1 MDHLTIA
8 KLLDTHRT
16 QLVDQVVALARH
28 NPFWQERFGP
38 EIYER
43 LALDCDLNLA
53 NLAKGI
59 RYRSPMIFDDHV
71 VWRRNQ
77 IQGFGCSTGHLREIF
92 GYKWAAISQQLPADT
107 LATIY
112 DYIQS
117 GMSAVMPRSN
127 NLQQAVGVQ
136 DQLAEALV
144 AATFD
149 ESWHWQAAYA
159 EQGREKALRDA
170 WFLFDYAVDAL
181 ASGKMDL
188 IGRHVRSLRNRL
200 AGHGLSTIH
209 IQQLIWLASRVA
221 ERVLPPPAASD
232 LHRAFESAAG
242 YLSHDSEGCN
252 ALLAAQ
258 DQIVNEVAQELT
270 YAGLALQPE
279 QAAMEVGW
287 YLAYLND
294 SMAAKDPAS
303 FVNYARWM
311 QHYFA
316 SQGLPDTPLRQSFS
330 ALSSSLER
338 YLPQYAAHDARSI
351 ITAAQRVL

>member
-16 QLVDQVVALARH
+16 QIVDQTITLARH
-28 NPFWQERFGP
+28 NPFWEERFGP
-38 EIYER
+38 AIYER
-43 LALDCDLNLA
+43 MALDWDLNLA

-92 GYKWAAISQQLPADT
+92 GYKWAALSQMMPTETLP
-107 LATIY
+107 TIY

-117 GMSAVMPRSN
+117 GMAAVMPRSA
-127 NLQQAVGVQ
+127 NLQQVFGAQ
-136 DQLAEALV
+136 DQLAEAV
-144 AATFD
+144 VTATFD
-149 ESWHWQAAYA
+149 ASWHWQAAYA
-159 EQGREKALRDA
+159 EDGRDKAVRDA
-170 WFLFDYAVDAL
+170 WFLFDYAIDSL
-181 ASGKMDL
+181 EGSKMEV
-188 IGRHVRSLRNRL
+188 IGRHVRSLRDRL
-200 AGHGLSTIH
+200 GDRGLSSIH
-209 IQQLIWLASRVA
+209 IQQLLWLASHIA
-221 ERVLPPPAASD
+221 EQQLPAGAAAD
-232 LHRAFESAAG
+232 MRKAFEGASG
-242 YLSHDSEGCN
+242 YLAHDSEGCN

-258 DQIVNEVAQELT
+258 EQIVSEVAHELT
-270 YAGLALQPE
+270 YAGLAPQPE
-279 QAAMEVGW
+279 YAAMEVGW

-294 SMAAKDPAS
+294 SMAAKDPS
-303 FVNYARWM
+303 NFVNYARWM

-338 YLPQYAAHDARSI
+338 YLPQYAANDARSI
-351 ITAAQRVL
+351 ITAAQRAL

>member
-1 MDHLTIA
+1 MDHLTTA

-16 QLVDQVVALARH
+16 QIVDQTVALARQS
-28 NPFWQERFGP
+28 PFWTERFGP
-38 EIYER
+38 EIFER
-43 LALDCDLNLA
+43 LALDFDLNLA
-53 NLAKGI
+53 NLAKAI

-71 VWRRNQ
+71 LWRRAQ

-92 GYKWAAISQQLPADT
+92 GYKWAAISQLMPTET

-117 GMSAVMPRSN
+117 GMAAVMPAGA
-127 NLQQAVGVQ
+127 NLREAAAAQ
-136 DQLAEALV
+136 DGLADELV

-149 ESWHWQAAYA
+149 QSWHWQAAYG
-159 EQGREKALRDA
+159 ESGRERIVRDA
-170 WFLFDYAVDAL
+170 WFLYDYAVDA
-181 ASGKMDL
+181 AGGKPEIL
-188 IGRHVRSLRNRL
+188 GRHVRELRDRL
-200 AGHGLSTIH
+200 AARGLSSIH
-209 IQQLIWLASRVA
+209 IQQLLWLATQTVEQLLA
-221 ERVLPPPAASD
+221 PPAASE
-232 LHRAFESAAG
+232 LRRAFEGASG
-242 YLSHDSEGCN
+242 YLAYDSEGCT

-258 DQIVNEVAQELT
+258 DQIVSEVAQELT
-270 YAGLALQPE
+270 YAGLAPQPE
-279 QAAMEVGW
+279 FAAMEVGW

-294 SMAAKDPAS
+294 SMATKDPTS

-316 SQGLPDTPLRQSFS
+316 SQGLPDTPLRQSFT

-351 ITAAQRVL
+351 ISAAQRIL